1 MLRCQQL
8 EAVLVCF
15 GEIFV
20 DYRPNERISR
30 HAAAHNAALNN
41 HQT

>member
-1 MLRCQQL
+1 MLRCEQL

-20 DYRPNERISR
+20 DYRPTNVLAVTLL
-30 HAAAHNAALNN
+30 HTMLH
-41 HQT
+41 